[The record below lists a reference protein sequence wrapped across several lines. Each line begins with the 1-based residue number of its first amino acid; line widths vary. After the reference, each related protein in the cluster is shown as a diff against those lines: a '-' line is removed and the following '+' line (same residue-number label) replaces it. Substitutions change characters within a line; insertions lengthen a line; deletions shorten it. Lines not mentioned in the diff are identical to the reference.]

1 MAEPVVTTS
10 EDEVQQQTI
19 DIGWSYPLSDE
30 YEYEAR
36 LRRLNLDKLKLD
48 FIYKGEGFVVSEAQ
62 SIKKDLKDPN
72 GIFSPKFGQ
81 GLSDLNPYIDKYSCE
96 CGRLKSAINNG
107 QKCSNCGT
115 RVRYVGDDY
124 EMTGFMQLKDY
135 HIIHPNLYSAIE
147 YFLGTAGGQND
158 KDNRHINTK
167 LYNII
172 NYDGEVDQDGKE
184 VIRSPEDLPN
194 DQPFY
199 GIGMIDFYN
208 RFDEIMEYYHQKYP
222 KKESYYID
230 IMNNRDKIFIQ
241 SIPVITTHLRPFEI
255 KNDIHNQTMYFEP
268 LNAMYNLMNNLV
280 TKINRNTTTI
290 DKKKKPKNAL
300 LFGLQKEY
308 QRLYD
313 EIIAICSG
321 KKGQLR
327 QLTGGQQN
335 QALCYRNVA

>member
-1 MAEPVVTTS
+1 
-10 EDEVQQQTI
+10 
-19 DIGWSYPLSDE
+19 
-30 YEYEAR
+30 
-36 LRRLNLDKLKLD
+36 
-48 FIYKGEGFVVSEAQ
+48 
-62 SIKKDLKDPN
+62 
-72 GIFSPKFGQ
+72 
-81 GLSDLNPYIDKYSCE
+81 
-96 CGRLKSAINNG
+96 
-107 QKCSNCGT
+107 
-115 RVRYVGDDY
+115 
-124 EMTGFMQLKDY
+124 
-135 HIIHPNLYSAIE
+135 
-147 YFLGTAGGQND
+147 
-158 KDNRHINTK
+158 
-167 LYNII
+167 
-172 NYDGEVDQDGKE
+172 
-184 VIRSPEDLPN
+184 
-194 DQPFY
+194 
-199 GIGMIDFYN
+199 
-208 RFDEIMEYYHQKYP
+208 
-222 KKESYYID
+222 
-230 IMNNRDKIFIQ
+230 MNNRDKIFIQ